1 MCGLSDGGGRKEMND
16 RQYPLISQTFQE
28 TLGNRFFNCPEEA
41 CKYFL
46 EKRKIKVNFVPMEQQ
61 KDPAI
66 SRSRQGKFSVGIYP
80 KCCLIHYY
88 AVAIFVILKEQ
99 QNPGFYK
106 QYQLDTKITE
116 KRSNIEEVLRIEMIL
131 LNVCDIERM
140 H

>member
-1 MCGLSDGGGRKEMND
+1 M
-16 RQYPLISQTFQE
+16 
-28 TLGNRFFNCPEEA
+28 
-41 CKYFL
+41 
-46 EKRKIKVNFVPMEQQ
+46 NFVPMEQQ

-88 AVAIFVILKEQ
+88 AVAIFVIIKEQ

-131 LNVCDIERM
+131 LDVCDIERM